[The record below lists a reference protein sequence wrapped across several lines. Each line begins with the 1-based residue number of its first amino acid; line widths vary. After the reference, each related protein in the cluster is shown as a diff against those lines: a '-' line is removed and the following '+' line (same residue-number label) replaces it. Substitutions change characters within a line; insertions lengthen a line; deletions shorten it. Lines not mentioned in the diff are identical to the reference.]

1 MTAAS
6 PALLVAVLAA
16 FVGLDGIGRGTAL
29 RAVTGTAGR
38 DRGLVLAGTGPQLLL
53 GHVWMVAAA
62 GLLVGL
68 FPRWESAVVA
78 SAYWWVLAIA
88 AGLVL
93 RVAALGVA
101 ALGIPR
107 PGARTGTGP
116 NAVRSALA
124 ATGALA
130 TAAGTGGF
138 LAVAAG
144 VWPVLGVP
152 AVIGF
157 DVVVSGWALGVRVP
171 MWTLALVGALLVV
184 PAVVLAAGGAVL
196 GAAVVAVLVV
206 AGVLLARRPVFAGTL
221 LATAAVAPMVARWPD
236 LAVPGSGTVPVAE
249 LVTSP
254 AGAAL
259 VTGVAGPTF
268 VLVLA
273 VQIWFWRGAGP
284 GPGSSGPAAS
294 GAIPLGPGPSGPTSL
309 GAVPADAASPGAG
322 PLDQAPPAPAPS
334 GPDR

>member
-1 MTAAS
+1 VTAVS
-6 PALLVAVLAA
+6 LALLVAVLAA
-16 FVGLDGIGRGTAL
+16 FAGLDGIGRGTAL
-29 RAVTGTAGR
+29 RAVTGSAGR

-53 GHVWMVAAA
+53 GHVWLVAGA
-62 GLLVGL
+62 GLMVGL
-68 FPRWESAVVA
+68 FPRWEGAVVA
-78 SAYWWVLAIA
+78 TAYWWVLAIA

-101 ALGIPR
+101 ALGIPA

-116 NAVRSALA
+116 DTVRTALA

-138 LAVAAG
+138 LAAAAG
-144 VWPVLGVP
+144 VWPVIGAL

-171 MWTLALVGALLVV
+171 MGTLVLAGALLAV
-184 PAVVLAAGGAVL
+184 PAVVVAAGGAL
-196 GAAVVAVLVV
+196 AGAVVVAGLVV
-206 AGVLLARRPVFAGTL
+206 AGVLLRRWPTLAGTL
-221 LATAAVAPMVARWPD
+221 LALAAVAPTVARWPE

-259 VTGVAGPTF
+259 VTGVAGPVF

-273 VQIWFWRGAGP
+273 VQVWFWSGGGP
-284 GPGSSGPAAS
+284 RR
-294 GAIPLGPGPSGPTSL
+294 
-309 GAVPADAASPGAG
+309 V
-322 PLDQAPPAPAPS
+322 PS
-334 GPDR
+334 GPDVTDPALSGPASSGPGAPPPDPAR